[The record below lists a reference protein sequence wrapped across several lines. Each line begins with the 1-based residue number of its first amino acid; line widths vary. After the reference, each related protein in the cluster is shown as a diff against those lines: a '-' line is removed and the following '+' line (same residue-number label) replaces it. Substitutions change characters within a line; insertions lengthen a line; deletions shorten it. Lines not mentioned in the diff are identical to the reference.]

1 MGRAAIEQL
10 RLDTVV
16 FLPTGAPHYRQ
27 PAVASATDRVA
38 MLKLALAAE
47 QRFSI
52 DTREL
57 APAATGYTVDTLR
70 EWKDEKPQDELF
82 LLMGSDQYA
91 KFESWRAP
99 DEVARL
105 AHLAVFARPGF
116 EAGDKYKAIVVAMP
130 SLKVS
135 ASDIRAR
142 LSRGESVAQL
152 VPAPVLQYIQQHKL
166 YH

>member
-16 FLPTGAPHYRQ
+16 FLPTGSPHYRE
-27 PAVASATDRVA
+27 PAVASGAHRLA
-38 MLKLALAAE
+38 MLRLALETEKRFSVDMRELAAE
-47 QRFSI
+47 S
-52 DTREL
+52 
-57 APAATGYTVDTLR
+57 TGYTVDTLR
-70 EWKDEKPQDELF
+70 EWKDENQQDDLF
-82 LLMGSDQYA
+82 LLMGSDQYS
-91 KFESWRAP
+91 KFDSWREP
-99 DEVARL
+99 DEIARL

-116 EAGDKYKAIVVAMP
+116 ESGNKYKAAIVAMP
-130 SLKVS
+130 PLTIS

-142 LSRGESVAQL
+142 LARGESIAHL